1 MNARV
6 ETVTLQLGAAQ
17 VIIPAQ
23 AAAMAYLEKILD
35 ESRPI
40 PLAAPAGRRSAPAI
54 GAKWLGG
61 EYAGLT
67 IFENE
72 PYDLV
77 LVSTEFD
84 RGDHEAALKW
94 SEGKN
99 AMLPSRFDNL
109 VLFTNMK
116 DRFKTDYYYWC
127 ADLRAGSP
135 GCAWGQG
142 FVTGYQFWVNRSYYS
157 RAVAVRRY
165 AIQ

>member
-1 MNARV
+1 MNARA
-6 ETVTLQLGAAQ
+6 ETVTLQLGEAQ
-17 VIIPAQ
+17 VIIPGQ

-40 PLAAPAGRRSAPAI
+40 PLAASAGRRPAV
-54 GAKWLGG
+54 GSPWKDG

-72 PYDLV
+72 PFDLV
-77 LVSTEFD
+77 VVSTDFD
-84 RGDHEAALKW
+84 RGGHEAALKW
-94 SEGKN
+94 AAQQK

-127 ADLRAGSP
+127 AELPAGNP
-135 GCAWGQG
+135 GYAWCQG
-142 FVTGYQFWVNRSYYS
+142 FAGGYQGWLNRSIQC

-165 AIQ
+165 PIQ